1 MTFQARYGLGECLM
15 NLGRDREAQ
24 EMFFKI
30 IEAQVRRSSRPF
42 PAE

>member
-15 NLGRDREAQ
+15 NLGRDRGTQ

-30 IEAQVRRSSRPF
+30 IEAQAQRSSLLF